1 MSERKKNNKKD
12 NKIIPLQFE
21 NKDLLDEMD
30 EELEALLKEDLMREA
45 DELEAQL
52 NSDPDLMGVG
62 ASDDLF
68 LKIVGELKEKG
79 LWEEEPGVNSGESV
93 RTEKANAGGV
103 YLKDVSTGS
112 TESED
117 VNRSE
122 RKKEQQTIQAEGV
135 KQITASS
142 ETAQTEQAAQEQKP
156 DLEALYAMLP
166 EEDRLAMETGR
177 RVAQEQE
184 ELRQKKMKRQKT
196 MGRVV
201 RRGGTVAAALVL
213 VFGVSMTS
221 EANRRLVSQAWDT
234 IAANFGVRMAADYVD
249 EEKIVHTREKKE
261 IEDFQKVSNELGI
274 SEMDLGYLPEGM
286 KYLNYE
292 LNEDQGLAMMFYS
305 FENSIF
311 QITMIKNSVESVYYY
326 TLDEDAELF
335 DVYTDTQE
343 VKAEIG
349 EVKED
354 NGEETYVARIEYKD
368 CNYILNGKVS
378 FDEIEKII
386 KNIYFL

>member
-21 NKDLLDEMD
+21 NKDLLDGVD

-45 DELEAQL
+45 DALEAQL

-79 LWEEEPGVNSGESV
+79 LWEEE
-93 RTEKANAGGV
+93 
-103 YLKDVSTGS
+103 
-112 TESED
+112 
-117 VNRSE
+117 
-122 RKKEQQTIQAEGV
+122 QQTVQAEELT
-135 KQITASS
+135 QITSS
-142 ETAQTEQAAQEQKP
+142 AEAEETAQEQKP

-184 ELRQKKMKRQKT
+184 ELCQKKLKRQKT

-201 RRGGTVAAALVL
+201 RRGGTVAAALVI

-234 IAANFGVRMAADYVD
+234 IAANFGIRMAVDYVD
-249 EEKIVHTREKKE
+249 EEKIVYTREKKE
-261 IEDFQKVSNELGI
+261 LENFQEVSNKLGV

-286 KYLNYE
+286 EYAGFQIDIECKK
-292 LNEDQGLAMMFYS
+292 AIFFYS
-305 FENSIF
+305 YQETMF
-311 QITMIKNSVESVYYY
+311 QISITKNVEEGVHYYA
-326 TLDEDAELF
+326 LDNKTELF
-335 DVYTDTQE
+335 SIYTNAQE
-343 VKAEIG
+343 VEAKIG
-349 EVKED
+349 EANTE
-354 NGEETYVARIEYKD
+354 NEIETYVAQLQYGECSYV
-368 CNYILNGKVS
+368 LNGMISLEEMK
-378 FDEIEKII
+378 KIV

>member
-45 DELEAQL
+45 DELEEQL

-79 LWEEEPGVNSGESV
+79 LWEEEQRVDSEESKPV
-93 RTEKANAGGV
+93 LKENVDGV
-103 YLKDVSTGS
+103 YLKDVNTGS
-112 TESED
+112 TDSED
-117 VNRSE
+117 VNKSE
-122 RKKEQQTIQAEGV
+122 RKKEQQAIQAEELT
-135 KQITASS
+135 QIKCLARAA
-142 ETAQTEQAAQEQKP
+142 ETEQEQKP

-201 RRGGTVAAALVL
+201 RRGGTVAAALVV

-221 EANRRLVSQAWDT
+221 EANRRLVSQAWNAMT
-234 IAANFGVRMAADYVD
+234 ANFGLRMTANYID
-249 EEKIVHTREKKE
+249 EEKVLYSRDKKE
-261 IEDFQKVSNELGI
+261 IEDFKKVSDDLDVP
-274 SEMDLGYLPEGM
+274 EMDLGYLPEGM
-286 KYLNYE
+286 EYLGCEIDKENGY
-292 LNEDQGLAMMFYS
+292 ATMFYS
-305 FENSIF
+305 YGEKIF
-311 QITMIKNSVESVYYY
+311 RISMVKNGKEGVFYYSF
-326 TLDEDAELF
+326 DNPAELESI
-335 DVYTDTQE
+335 YTVGQE
-343 VKAEIG
+343 VRAEIG
-349 EVKED
+349 KTNKED
-354 NGEETYVARIEYKD
+354 EMESYVAQIEYDD
-368 CNYILNGKVS
+368 CIYYLNGGIPLEEMK
-378 FDEIEKII
+378 KIV